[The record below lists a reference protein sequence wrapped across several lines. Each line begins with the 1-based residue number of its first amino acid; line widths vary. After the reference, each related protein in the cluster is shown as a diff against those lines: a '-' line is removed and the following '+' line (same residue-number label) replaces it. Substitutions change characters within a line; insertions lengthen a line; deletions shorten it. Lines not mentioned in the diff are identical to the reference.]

1 MLNRLNE
8 KDRNL
13 QRVKKVGSCKKCDG
27 DVIDKSTFY
36 GCSNYNTTQ
45 CDFTISKKILSKT
58 ISQKNMTKLLKGE
71 KTDLIKGFKKGEK
84 TFDAKLEWKDNKI
97 NFVFEN

>member
-1 MLNRLNE
+1 MLNRLSE
-8 KDRNL
+8 KDQNL
-13 QRVKKVGSCKKCDG
+13 QQVKRLAASKKCDG
-27 DVIDKSTFY
+27 DLIDKSTFY

-71 KTDLIKGFKKGEK
+71 TTDLIKGFKKGEK